1 MTAFDQA
8 VYRVVQQIP
17 CGWVVSYGQVAA
29 LAGRWNAA
37 RAVGRALHRNPWP
50 GVVPCHRVVFQ
61 NGALTSAFA
70 FGGANI
76 QRSLLESE
84 GVAFTPDG
92 RVDMARH
99 RWE

>member
-1 MTAFDQA
+1 MTAFDRA
-8 VYRVVQQIP
+8 VYDVVRQIP
-17 CGWVVSYGQVAA
+17 PGQVASYGQVAA
-29 LAGRWNAA
+29 LAGRWGAA

-76 QRSLLESE
+76 QRALLEAE
-84 GVAFTPDG
+84 NVASTPDV
-92 RVDMARH
+92 RL
-99 RWE
+99 